1 MAFRFGID
9 DAIKVVPQ
17 SIRGQFK
24 EIVKGMDSDTF
35 FADDS
40 WNGAVTKVFMVK
52 MSKDNYD
59 IALTRK
65 IGGTHKLSQGRR
77 RCDFSLGKEGDVRIY
92 KIAFQESSKKP
103 GAPDGGTTQQQ
114 ELASLFMIRKA
125 LSIPSKIYRDIDD
138 LKSDKKGFNE
148 LLSVYPEL
156 ENNTTWLNGLI
167 AQQKTVGQ
175 QLKVGRYEE
184 FNRDGGFMDFI
195 SKLVGDK
202 FGIRKKDNWNP
213 ADVWVIK
220 DERKCIEEIEEATSG
235 SHPTIM
241 ELNEVM
247 KRMWA
252 DKRLKGIS
260 LKAVSGKVARWEE
273 VNVQNLLFTDKN
285 KEPIFELDSSMI
297 KLSLKGKGVFS
308 SQDTIIKVKEGTKY
322 EYKFQIKMNSRGFS
336 NLKFEPT
343 MKGAGAARLGKVP
356 LDMLKTMMQADYRLT
371 FTNNN
376 SDFPKTSEEFVKQ
389 QSTFLKMWNNIKNH
403 CETEIRT
410 EEDFINNFMEAFS
423 VESDVANSKLMQLQF
438 LDMLYSKTKAEYNE
452 LLTNMVF
459 LAMKKGKY
467 FGPFGKLY

>member
-175 QLKVGRYEE
+175 KLKVGRYEE